1 MDNFFKIKNRELS
14 EREQEILRSI
24 INLYILKASPVGS
37 RSLSKYLEDKLNLS
51 AASLRNIMS
60 DLEEMDYISHPHTS
74 AGRIPTDKGYRFY
87 VDSLSNFNSSEN
99 DIITINQSIIIEGND
114 NDQIFKEATKVLGA
128 LSQYL
133 SVIKIPQI
141 LDIKVQKMQLISL
154 ASTRLLVV
162 LALDSNIVRTVTL
175 EADFEFNTKYLDKI
189 SNYIN
194 ERVSGKSLR
203 FLRENFAELVSEMGY
218 REYPLIRLFVDSVD
232 KIFDTAQDKDK
243 IVTSGTQNLINHP
256 EFDVLSKVKS
266 VIELVENED
275 IIVHLLDNFGEIN
288 NGIKVMIGSEMDNT
302 IMDDYSIILS
312 SYSLGNA
319 IGTIG
324 VIGPKRMNYSRMI
337 NLVQGVSSIIS
348 TQQKN

>member
-87 VDSLSNFNSSEN
+87 VDSLSNYNSSEN
-99 DIITINQSIIIEGND
+99 DIITLNNSLKIDNIENE
-114 NDQIFKEATKVLGA
+114 QVLKEATKVLGA

-133 SVIKIPQI
+133 SVIKIPQL

-154 ASTRLLVV
+154 SSTKLLVV
-162 LALDSNIVRTVTL
+162 LSLDSNIVRTVTL
-175 EADFEFNTKYLDKI
+175 EANFEINNSYLDKI

-194 ERVSGKSLR
+194 EKIAGKSIR
-203 FLRENFAELVSEMGY
+203 FLRDNFAEIIYEYGY
-218 REYPLIRLFVDSVD
+218 NDYPLIRLFVDSVD
-232 KIFDTAQDKDK
+232 KIFNSAQDKEK
-243 IVTSGTQNLINHP
+243 IVTSGAQNLINQP

-275 IIVHLLDNFGEIN
+275 VIVHLLDNFGDN
-288 NGIKVMIGSEMDNT
+288 NTGIKVVIGSEMQND

-312 SYSLGNA
+312 SYNIGNA

-324 VIGPKRMNYSRMI
+324 VIGPKRMNYSKMM
-337 NLVQGVSSIIS
+337 NLVQGVSNIIS
-348 TQQKN
+348 T

>member
-1 MDNFFKIKNRELS
+1 MDNIFKIKNRELS

-37 RSLSKYLEDKLNLS
+37 RSLSKYLEDKLSLS

-74 AGRIPTDKGYRFY
+74 AGRTPTDKGYRFY
-87 VDSLSNFNSSEN
+87 VDSLTNFHTAEN
-99 DIITINQSIIIEGND
+99 DIITLNKSIKIDNND
-114 NDQIFKEATKVLGA
+114 NEQVLKEATKVLGA
-128 LSQYL
+128 LSKYL
-133 SVIKIPQI
+133 SVIKIPQ
-141 LDIKVQKMQLISL
+141 LFDIKVQKMQLISL

-162 LALDSNIVRTVTL
+162 LALDSNLVRTVTL
-175 EADFEFNTKYLDKI
+175 EADFEFENKYLESI

-194 ERVSGKSLR
+194 EKVSGKSLR
-203 FLRENFAELVSEMGY
+203 FLRENFAELINDLAY
-218 REYPLIRLFVDSVD
+218 RDYPLIRLFVDSVD
-232 KIFDTAQDKDK
+232 KIFNNTQDKEK

-256 EFDVLSKVKS
+256 EFDVISKVKS

-275 IIVHLLDNFGEIN
+275 IIVHLLDNFGDN
-288 NGIKVMIGSEMDNT
+288 NSGIKVVIGSEMNND

-312 SYSLGNA
+312 SYNIGNA

-324 VIGPKRMNYSRMI
+324 VIGPKRMDYSRMI
-337 NLVQGVSSIIS
+337 NLVQSVSNIIS
-348 TQQKN
+348 T